1 MLNRFYQDSCG
12 TERVLQRVLVGR
24 AGWLLALDQGGWLP
38 GQNALLKS
46 THCTLHTKLVGLAV
60 AHWAGSGWAAGCVDE
75 GVGWAGQ

>member
-1 MLNRFYQDSCG
+1 MLCSLDSFDQDSCG
-12 TERVLQRVLVGR
+12 TERVLER
-24 AGWLLALDQGGWLP
+24 AGWLLAVDQGRGWLP

-46 THCTLHTKLVGLAV
+46 THCTMPAKLVGLAV